1 MPEGIKLTQVIQGEV
16 LRCTESEIIKAIQKD
31 DDINK
36 EMTNVNDTEK
46 VAEMIN
52 DVSKG
57 TEKLMIRIK
66 KKVYEVSKRNKK
78 KPNAVVMG
86 QQKETRRNL
95 QNVLKRVK
103 VEVTDNFQR
112 VWV

>member
-1 MPEGIKLTQVIQGEV
+1 VTILLDVAKEIRHWDVMPEGEKLTQGEV
-16 LRCTESEIIKAIQKD
+16 LRYVYTESEVIKTAQND

-36 EMTNVNDTEK
+36 DTTNVNDTDK

-66 KKVYEVSKRNKK
+66 KKVYEVSKKK
-78 KPNAVVMG
+78 ED
-86 QQKETRRNL
+86 ET
-95 QNVLKRVK
+95 K
-103 VEVTDNFQR
+103 
-112 VWV
+112 